1 MLTDSNVML
10 ISIIMI
16 SSIIIIIGILSFF
29 SKISQGRKSNLN
41 VKIKFFRFL
50 IIDISLNLF

>member
-29 SKISQGRKSNLN
+29 SKISQAENQILT
-41 VKIKFFRFL
+41 
-50 IIDISLNLF
+50 